1 MTLKYS
7 ASVYLHSVKSSKRS
21 KADFTV
27 GNIYFW
33 LTIFRKDRVLLSCTV
48 GPSFQN
54 WIYEVMFNVFL
65 LVEGVNPLLEREK
78 RRHVQRLMNNS
89 WRKTIKCINTPP
101 VSAVRRALVCR
112 AGGRGFKPQPNQQP
126 ESSKNCMVRWCWL
139 LFKTLSQLRWSRRW
153 AVTLRRWPWVEM
165 LQLHFLLSNGA
176 LKRVRP
182 FASMHTAIKC
192 TIRSDRAADF
202 DYCSAVW
209 DRLTQQLT
217 EKLQLNFN

>member
-1 MTLKYS
+1 MKPKEKTSCMTLKYS

-54 WIYEVMFNVFL
+54 WIYEAMFNVFL

-89 WRKTIKCINTPP
+89 WRKTIKCINAPRLAQLEEHW
-101 VSAVRRALVCR
+101 SAEREVVASNPSRTNNQSLQKTAWWGD
-112 AGGRGFKPQPNQQP
+112 AGSYLRP
-126 ESSKNCMVRWCWL
+126 C
-139 LFKTLSQLRWSRRW
+139 LS
-153 AVTLRRWPWVEM
+153 
-165 LQLHFLLSNGA
+165 
-176 LKRVRP
+176 
-182 FASMHTAIKC
+182 
-192 TIRSDRAADF
+192 
-202 DYCSAVW
+202 
-209 DRLTQQLT
+209 
-217 EKLQLNFN
+217 

>member
-1 MTLKYS
+1 MKPKEKTSCMTLKYS

-89 WRKTIKCINTPP
+89 WRKTIKCINAPRLAQLEEHW
-101 VSAVRRALVCR
+101 SAQREVVASNPSRTNNQSLQKTAWWGD
-112 AGGRGFKPQPNQQP
+112 AGCYLRP
-126 ESSKNCMVRWCWL
+126 C
-139 LFKTLSQLRWSRRW
+139 LS
-153 AVTLRRWPWVEM
+153 
-165 LQLHFLLSNGA
+165 
-176 LKRVRP
+176 
-182 FASMHTAIKC
+182 
-192 TIRSDRAADF
+192 
-202 DYCSAVW
+202 
-209 DRLTQQLT
+209 
-217 EKLQLNFN
+217 